1 MMVADAR
8 SQPIDRAIELAPG
21 TEDLEFHYTAP
32 SFVAPDRVRFRYQLT
47 GYDKNWIDAGTRRI
61 AYYAHIPPGQ
71 YRFRVVA
78 YEHPWISMRS
88 IADLSFALRP
98 RYSQTIWFRIQWGVL
113 AALFGITIYLIR
125 VRSIR
130 AKYAAVLAERNR
142 IAREFHDTLAQ
153 NLVGLGFQLD
163 AVIDS
168 IGDAPEQEA
177 ARRAIGDAR
186 KLARQCLSETRRSLL
201 DLRPEILERT
211 DLASA
216 ITGVAAQMRESSG
229 ICITAVISGDARR
242 LEAAIEQHLLRIA
255 QEALTNAVRHSGAQK
270 IEVLLRF
277 NDDAVELSIVD
288 DGTGPRSMTDSGPL
302 RLGFVGIRER
312 AAEIGGLVTV
322 TGSSDRG
329 LSLRVEVPT
338 PSRVKAALAARFA
351 WTIRRQQKSV
361 AASPVER

>member
-1 MMVADAR
+1 
-8 SQPIDRAIELAPG
+8 
-21 TEDLEFHYTAP
+21 
-32 SFVAPDRVRFRYQLT
+32 
-47 GYDKNWIDAGTRRI
+47 
-61 AYYAHIPPGQ
+61 
-71 YRFRVVA
+71 
-78 YEHPWISMRS
+78 
-88 IADLSFALRP
+88 
-98 RYSQTIWFRIQWGVL
+98 
-113 AALFGITIYLIR
+113 
-125 VRSIR
+125 
-130 AKYAAVLAERNR
+130 
-142 IAREFHDTLAQ
+142 
-153 NLVGLGFQLD
+153 
-163 AVIDS
+163 
-168 IGDAPEQEA
+168 
-177 ARRAIGDAR
+177 
-186 KLARQCLSETRRSLL
+186 
-201 DLRPEILERT
+201 
-211 DLASA
+211 
-216 ITGVAAQMRESSG
+216 MRESSG

-242 LEAAIEQHLLRIA
+242 LEIAIEQHLLRIA